1 MIYKGPVM
9 RLLLLLSVSLS
20 NNFHSLKINVLYY
33 IYLMDWIAIL
43 SILISILLI
52 GFLSGVEMAFISA
65 NKLSI
70 ELRKKKGTYSGK
82 TWGTF
87 AEKPTTSIGS
97 TLIGFNLILVVYGLL
112 WSNFMTGVWRNQI
125 GDYSWNINNPFF
137 QLIIET
143 ILSTFC
149 LLFFEVIFKAIF
161 KAKNEAIL
169 SNGLIAHLSFSIFK
183 ALSRL
188 AAFFLSISEWILK
201 YIFNIKLNEKKDVF
215 AKINL
220 AHFIQ
225 QSKNHDVEI
234 AAEINKEL
242 FENALSLSEKKIR
255 DCLVPRK
262 EIISVDIHTDIEK
275 VKDRFI
281 QTKLSKLVV
290 FDQNID
296 NIVGYIHQLD
306 LFKNPIDI
314 QSILLP
320 IPAIP
325 ESMSATDLIAKFSKE
340 RKTIAWV
347 LDEFGGTEGIVTMG
361 DLLEEIFGDIKDE
374 YDTEELAE
382 KKLGPK
388 EFIFSGR
395 LELDYIT
402 NKYKIEFP
410 DSEDTD
416 TLSGFII
423 QNRDE
428 IPKQKEAFTIGNY
441 QFDILNVTNTKI
453 ETVKLKILK

>member
-1 MIYKGPVM
+1 MIYKGPVT

-20 NNFHSLKINVLYY
+20 NNFHPLKINVLYY

-82 TWGTF
+82 TWGGF
-87 AEKPTTSIGS
+87 AEKPTTFIGS

-125 GDYSWNINNPFF
+125 GDYSWNINNPYF

-201 YIFNIKLNEKKDVF
+201 YIFNIKLN
-215 AKINL
+215 
-220 AHFIQ
+220 
-225 QSKNHDVEI
+225 
-234 AAEINKEL
+234 
-242 FENALSLSEKKIR
+242 
-255 DCLVPRK
+255 
-262 EIISVDIHTDIEK
+262 
-275 VKDRFI
+275 
-281 QTKLSKLVV
+281 
-290 FDQNID
+290 
-296 NIVGYIHQLD
+296 
-306 LFKNPIDI
+306 
-314 QSILLP
+314 
-320 IPAIP
+320 
-325 ESMSATDLIAKFSKE
+325 
-340 RKTIAWV
+340 
-347 LDEFGGTEGIVTMG
+347 
-361 DLLEEIFGDIKDE
+361 
-374 YDTEELAE
+374 
-382 KKLGPK
+382 
-388 EFIFSGR
+388 
-395 LELDYIT
+395 
-402 NKYKIEFP
+402 
-410 DSEDTD
+410 
-416 TLSGFII
+416 
-423 QNRDE
+423 
-428 IPKQKEAFTIGNY
+428 
-441 QFDILNVTNTKI
+441 
-453 ETVKLKILK
+453 